1 MDLIFLK
8 VLLGTM
14 LLASSAAVVGAF
26 SYLKQQ
32 SLVGDAIAHAL
43 LPGVVLA
50 FILGDGR
57 HPAYLIAGALIAGL
71 IAHYGIGYI
80 KANTKLKSDT
90 AVSLVLSTFFGFGIM
105 LMSYVQRLGQGQQAG
120 LERYLLG
127 KAAAITMVDVYTF
140 SSLAIL
146 LLLGVGLFYKG
157 FQLMTFNED
166 FASAI
171 GLPIQLIR
179 FTFTVLTVLA
189 VTIGIQTVGVVLMA
203 ALLITP
209 SAAARAWTKSLP
221 SMLLI
226 AALIAAVSAA
236 AGTVISSSKAKMPTG
251 PWVVLVLGFLGFA
264 SLLFAPEKG
273 LLFKVRRAKAHRA
286 KTLRE
291 NVVKLMFSQEER
303 QGDQVALT
311 KSSMQEIRAM
321 KPQDLSGGLKDV
333 QKRLWVVERDEVE
346 TGEKS
351 YSLTDLGRVEG
362 RRIVRLHRLWELYLT
377 ERLGMAAD
385 HIHPQAETM
394 EHVITPE
401 IEALLIKELGAP
413 ERDPHQSLIPYE
425 NE

>member
-57 HPAYLIAGALIAGL
+57 HPAFLIAGALIAGL

-90 AVSLVLSTFFGFGIM
+90 AVSLVLSTFFGFGIL

-127 KAAAITMVDVYTF
+127 KAAAITMVDIYTF
-140 SSLAIL
+140 STLAIL

-171 GLPIQLIR
+171 GLPIQLIK

-221 SMLLI
+221 SMLAI
-226 AALIAAVSAA
+226 AALVAAISAA
-236 AGTVISSSKAKMPTG
+236 AGTLISSSIAKMPTG
-251 PWVVLVLGFLGFA
+251 PWVVLVLGFIGFT

-273 LLFKVRRAKAHRA
+273 LLFKMRRAKAHQK

-291 NVVKLMFSQEER
+291 NVLKLLFAQEEKR
-303 QGDQVALT
+303 GDQAALST
-311 KSSMQEIRAM
+311 RKMQEIRAM
-321 KPQDLSGGLKDV
+321 KPLDLASGLKDL
-333 QKRLWVVERDEVE
+333 QRRLWVVERAEISG
-346 TGEKS
+346 GEKS
-351 YSLTDLGRVEG
+351 YALTDLGRIEG